1 MQLLS
6 LVVPLVFL
14 WVIMMA
20 LRGKRGA
27 VPMIQRGLGMVIA
40 ILMVLTMQ
48 GRTAAWPSWVMVTV
62 FAVLACVMAVM
73 LLIRATAK
81 AAEPKR

>member
-14 WVIMMA
+14 WVIMRA

-27 VPMIQRGLGMVIA
+27 VPMTQRGLGMAIA

-48 GRTAAWPSWVMVTV
+48 GRTAAWPNWAMPTV
-62 FAVLACVMAVM
+62 LVLLASVMAGMLVM
-73 LLIRATAK
+73 RASSKGT
-81 AAEPKR
+81 EPKR

>member
-1 MQLLS
+1 MNILLS
-6 LVVPLVFL
+6 VV
-14 WVIMMA
+14 
-20 LRGKRGA
+20 
-27 VPMIQRGLGMVIA
+27 
-40 ILMVLTMQ
+40 
-48 GRTAAWPSWVMVTV
+48 SV